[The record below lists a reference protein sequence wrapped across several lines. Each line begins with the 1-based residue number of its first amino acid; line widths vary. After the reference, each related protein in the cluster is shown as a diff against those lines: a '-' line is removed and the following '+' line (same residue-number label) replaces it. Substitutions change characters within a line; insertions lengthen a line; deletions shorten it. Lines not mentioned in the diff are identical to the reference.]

1 MSLLPKNNNRLPRRK
16 KEEDA
21 RQYAYRILKK
31 SIMELVLLPTQK
43 LNELELS
50 NTLSL
55 SRTPVHDTITK
66 LSRDRL
72 VELVPKKGA
81 YVAGFDAELF
91 KHSIWL
97 QSTFGA
103 TVIQNILARELQ
115 DDEIQAI
122 HKRLDDLKLCITENR
137 LNEVTSHIIG
147 FYEQLY
153 LLSGHMDL
161 IWNTLKKS
169 FSDYQ
174 RILFLAT
181 STSSTIS
188 HELFMDLSNLTNF
201 MITRQS
207 DQAYLI
213 FDQHLSKVL
222 LLLEPI
228 KKYKPD
234 YLIG

>member
-1 MSLLPKNNNRLPRRK
+1 MSLLLKNNNRLPRRK

-43 LNELELS
+43 LNELELA

-66 LSRDRL
+66 LSRDKL
-72 VELVPKKGA
+72 VNLVPKKGA

-91 KHSIWL
+91 EHSIWL
-97 QSTFGA
+97 QSTFGS

-115 DDEIQAI
+115 ENEKQALQ
-122 HKRLDDLKLCITENR
+122 KRLDDLNLCITENR
-137 LNEVTSHIIG
+137 LNEVTNHIIG

-153 LLSGHMDL
+153 LLSGQMNL

-174 RILFLAT
+174 RILYLAT

-188 HELFMDLSNLTNF
+188 HELYMDLNNLTNF
-201 MITRQS
+201 ILTRQT

-234 YLIG
+234 YLTG